1 MVSCVKMCTFSQSV
15 SRAEGG
21 VAIIGM
27 PVQLETVLD
36 RLPVSVELF
45 SAEGHVLGK
54 AGGIASMFGDVI
66 PALDA
71 KEAARWSFVDRQ
83 GVAIPRTHW
92 ASVCALRGERNYA
105 GLIGS
110 FRNGEEHRIRVTCMP
125 VGNMI
130 GEVAGVAFLQL
141 LDARSRAV
149 AGSESELQHRLID
162 HLVQAVSSSE
172 AIQMHRITS
181 SPSPASGV

>member
-1 MVSCVKMCTFSQSV
+1 M
-15 SRAEGG
+15 
-21 VAIIGM
+21 IGI
-27 PVQLETVLD
+27 PLQLETVLD

-54 AGGIASMFGDVI
+54 AGGIASMFSDII

-71 KEAARWSFVDRQ
+71 KEAARWSFVDRL

-125 VGNMI
+125 VGNLM

-141 LDARSRAV
+141 LDAPSRAI
-149 AGSESELQHRLID
+149 AGSDTELQHRLID
-162 HLVQAVSSSE
+162 HLVQAVSNNQ
-172 AIQMHRITS
+172 ADLVHRI
-181 SPSPASGV
+181 AS